1 MGRFGD
7 YISGKFSASTNF
19 KVGEA
24 VKYLRDNVYRVVI
37 RFDEV
42 DNRKVEEK
50 RILQNLRGTFRL
62 LNDLKGY
69 DYNKS
74 NERDERQNIQ
84 QFVDQILENPYRME
98 PKMSTKGSTDLPIPE
113 QIKQICKKLVFNGEA
128 ITRQNILR
136 EAKKLDINERS
147 VQPAD
152 YCNNKKTG
160 DWSKHSFLHWE
171 EKGKYTLIQ

>member
-1 MGRFGD
+1 MEFPRHGHIVYILCYIRTEGSEPIPFYVGESSRHVGRFGD
-7 YISGKFSASTNF
+7 YISGKFSASTDF

-84 QFVDQILENPYRME
+84 QFVDQILENPYRM
-98 PKMSTKGSTDLPIPE
+98 
-113 QIKQICKKLVFNGEA
+113 
-128 ITRQNILR
+128 
-136 EAKKLDINERS
+136 
-147 VQPAD
+147 
-152 YCNNKKTG
+152 
-160 DWSKHSFLHWE
+160 
-171 EKGKYTLIQ
+171 